1 LGRSNGK
8 TAAQLSDRA
17 GEIHGEIMART
28 QPQDA
33 NAPFA
38 ALSPHD
44 AWRQPILR
52 LVDTAVGVA
61 VGVATA
67 WLDTHAVRRTKL
79 IGRDSLTNEDAT
91 ERA

>member
-1 LGRSNGK
+1 
-8 TAAQLSDRA
+8 
-17 GEIHGEIMART
+17 MASLIGIGT
-28 QPQDA
+28 IVVTTMGHPDDTIPTGITIA
-33 NAPFA
+33 VVMVVA

-61 VGVATA
+61 VGVAA
-67 WLDTHAVRRTKL
+67 VWLGANAVERTKL
-79 IGRDSLTNEDAT
+79 IGRDNLPNKDAG